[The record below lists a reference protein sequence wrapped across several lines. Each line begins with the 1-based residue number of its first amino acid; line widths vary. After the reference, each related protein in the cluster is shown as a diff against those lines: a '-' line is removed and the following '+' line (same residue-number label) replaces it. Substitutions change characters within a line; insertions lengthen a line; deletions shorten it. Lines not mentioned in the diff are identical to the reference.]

1 MGIGMSGERGFARR
15 HDLDFIRVV
24 VFGLVIIYHTSL
36 IFGTRHW
43 LINSPSSSR
52 IFDIVSLMSHPWRIS
67 ILFLISGIASA
78 SLASRLPPDRI
89 RAMRTRQLIPPL
101 LFGAFVIVPP
111 QMYVSVMDSSEL
123 RISYLDF
130 WLTYVR
136 FGTITNES
144 GVRISLFT
152 MQHLWFLAYLWL
164 YITALMLILEFR
176 KEGPALVRPYL
187 RVIMRGRSLLGWPAL
202 FLAALRLA
210 VYPIFGETLVVQTD
224 WYDHI
229 VYFSFFLFGFVI
241 ADDETFWAAVVERRY
256 DAVILAGL
264 SLLAIVSLFLLA
276 PPESRGMV
284 MVALHRVGRSIFQWS
299 AIVSILGFCRVQI
312 RRPNRVVTY
321 LNKAVLTYYVLHQ
334 TVLLLIAFW
343 LKESFGLNGWS
354 FVVIVLASAA
364 CCGLLYEVQRRSW
377 RMLSGPSST

>member
-1 MGIGMSGERGFARR
+1 MSGERGFARR

-36 IFGTRHW
+36 IFGTRPW
-43 LINSPSSSR
+43 LINSKSSSR
-52 IFDIVSLMSHPWRIS
+52 IFDIVSLMSHPWRVS
-67 ILFLISGIASA
+67 LLFLISGIASA
-78 SLASRLPPDRI
+78 SLASRLPPDKI

-101 LFGAFVIVPP
+101 LFGAFVVVPP
-111 QMYVSVMDSSEL
+111 QMFVSVMDSSEL

-130 WLTYVR
+130 WLTSVR

-164 YITALMLILEFR
+164 YITALMLVLEFR
-176 KEGPALVRPYL
+176 KEAPAHLKPYL
-187 RVIMRGRSLLGWPAL
+187 SAIMRGNGLLVWPAI
-202 FLAALRLA
+202 FLAMLRLA

-229 VYFSFFLFGFVI
+229 VYFSFFLLGFVI

-256 DAVILAGL
+256 AAATVAGL
-264 SLLAIVSLFLLA
+264 SLLVIISLFLLS
-276 PPESRGMV
+276 PPHHRSMAA
-284 MVALHRVGRSIFQWS
+284 VALHRVGRSIFQWS
-299 AIVSILGFCRVQI
+299 AIIAILGFCRVQI
-312 RRPNRVVTY
+312 TRPNPVITY

-343 LKESFGLNGWS
+343 LKETFGLNGWS
-354 FVVIVLASAA
+354 FVLIVLASAA
-364 CCGLLYEVQRRSW
+364 CCALLYEIQRRSW
-377 RMLSGPSST
+377 RMFSSVSSTQGGC